1 MPNFQSLGGFFFRF
15 RGQLPL
21 VFLVILIPLSFW
33 IKYPLYPADSMLIIR
48 VISSLLIFL
57 GIAIRALVI
66 AQKAPHTSGRNRHEQ
81 VAHSLNTSG
90 LYSVTQHPLYMGS
103 FLIWIGIC
111 IRFNNVFFIAGIL
124 LFSVP
129 MLYIIIKSEAEFL
142 RNKFGDAY
150 NTWSRATPVFYMN
163 PFRFKASAN
172 PMNGIRVLAT
182 EYPTWVSIL
191 AGLLM
196 IDIIRFFYFELG
208 DVVLFRMAGW
218 IIAALLI
225 GFGGRFFKYVVVR
238 RWLKRSI

>member
-33 IKYPLYPADSMLIIR
+33 IKYPLYPENSMIIVQ
-48 VISSLLIFL
+48 VISSLLILF
-57 GIAIRALVI
+57 GIAIRAWVI
-66 AQKAPHTSGRNRHEQ
+66 AQKNPHTSGRNRHEQ

-111 IRFNNVFFIAGIL
+111 IRFNNLIFTVGIF
-124 LFSVP
+124 LFSVL

-142 RNKFGDAY
+142 RNKFGEAY
-150 NTWSRATPVFYMN
+150 NTWSRETPAFYMN
-163 PFRFKASAN
+163 PLRFKASVN
-172 PMNGIRVLAT
+172 PMDGIRVLAT

-196 IDIIRFFYFELG
+196 IDFIRLFYFELD
-208 DVVLFRMAGW
+208 DVVLYRMAGW
-218 IIAALLI
+218 IFAAI
-225 GFGGRFFKYVVVR
+225 FVGFGGRFFKYVVVR

>member
-33 IKYPLYPADSMLIIR
+33 IKYSLYPADSMLIVR
-48 VISSLLIFL
+48 VISTLLIFL

-129 MLYIIIKSEAEFL
+129 MLYIISKSEEEFL
-142 RNKFGDAY
+142 RNKFGEAY
-150 NTWSRATPVFYMN
+150 DTWSRATPAFYLN
-163 PFRFKASAN
+163 PLRFKASDG

-196 IDIIRFFYFELG
+196 IDIIQFFYFEL
-208 DVVLFRMAGW
+208 DNVILYRMAGW
-218 IIAALLI
+218 IIAALFV

>member
-33 IKYPLYPADSMLIIR
+33 IKYPLYPADSMLIVR

-81 VAHSLNTSG
+81 VAHSLNTCG

-103 FLIWIGIC
+103 LLIWIGIC

-142 RNKFGDAY
+142 RNKFGEAY
-150 NTWSRATPVFYMN
+150 DTWSRATPAFYMN
-163 PFRFKASAN
+163 PLRYKAVAN
-172 PMNGIRVLAT
+172 PIDGIRVLAT

-196 IDIIRFFYFELG
+196 IDIIQFFYFDL
-208 DVVLFRMAGW
+208 DNVTLYPMAGW
-218 IIAALLI
+218 VIAALFV

-238 RWLKRSI
+238 RWLKHSI

>member
-21 VFLVILIPLSFW
+21 VFLVILIPLSFC
-33 IKYPLYPADSMLIIR
+33 IKSPVYPANSMFIVQL
-48 VISSLLIFL
+48 ISSLLILL
-57 GIAIRALVI
+57 GIALRAWVI

-111 IRFNNVFFIAGIL
+111 IRFNNTFFIAGIL

-142 RNKFGDAY
+142 RNKFGEAY
-150 NTWSRATPVFYMN
+150 DTWSRATPAFYVN
-163 PFRFKASAN
+163 PLRFKASDG

-196 IDIIRFFYFELG
+196 IDIIQFFYFEL
-208 DVVLFRMAGW
+208 DNVILYRMAGW
-218 IIAALLI
+218 IIAALFV

-238 RWLKRSI
+238 RWLKHSI

>member
-21 VFLVILIPLSFW
+21 VFLVIVIPLSFW
-33 IKYPLYPADSMLIIR
+33 FKYPLYPADSMFYVH
-48 VISSLLIFL
+48 VISKLLILL

-81 VAHSLNTSG
+81 VAHSLNTCG

-103 FLIWIGIC
+103 LLIWIGIC

-142 RNKFGDAY
+142 RNKFGKAY
-150 NTWSRATPVFYMN
+150 DTWSRATPAFYIN
-163 PFRFKASAN
+163 PLSFKASAN

-196 IDIIRFFYFELG
+196 IDIIQFFYFDL
-208 DVVLFRMAGW
+208 DNVTLYPMAGW
-218 IIAALLI
+218 VIAALFV

-238 RWLKRSI
+238 RWLKHSI

>member
-33 IKYPLYPADSMLIIR
+33 IKYPLYPADSMFY
-48 VISSLLIFL
+48 VQVTSSLLVFL

-90 LYSVTQHPLYMGS
+90 LYSVTQHPLYIGS

-124 LFSVP
+124 LFSVL
-129 MLYIIIKSEAEFL
+129 MLYIIIKSEVEFL
-142 RNKFGDAY
+142 RNKFGEAY
-150 NTWSRATPVFYMN
+150 NRWSRATPAFYVN
-163 PFRFKASAN
+163 PLRFKASDG

-196 IDIIRFFYFELG
+196 IDIIQFFYFEL
-208 DVVLFRMAGW
+208 DNVTLYPMAGW
-218 IIAALLI
+218 IIAALFV

>member
-21 VFLVILIPLSFW
+21 VFLVIVIPLSFW
-33 IKYPLYPADSMLIIR
+33 FKYPLYPANSMFLVH
-48 VISSLLIFL
+48 VISTLLILL
-57 GIAIRALVI
+57 GIAIRAWVI

-81 VAHSLNTSG
+81 VAHSLNTCG

-111 IRFNNVFFIAGIL
+111 IRFNNAFFIAGIL

-208 DVVLFRMAGW
+208 DLVLYRMAGW

-238 RWLKRSI
+238 RWLKHSI

>member
-21 VFLVILIPLSFW
+21 VFLVILIPLSFL
-33 IKYPLYPADSMLIIR
+33 IKYPLYPADSMLIVR

-129 MLYIIIKSEAEFL
+129 MLYIISKSEAEFL
-142 RNKFGDAY
+142 RNKFGEAY
-150 NTWSRATPVFYMN
+150 DTWSRATPAFYVN
-163 PFRFKASAN
+163 PLRFKASDG

-196 IDIIRFFYFELG
+196 IDIIQFFYFEL
-208 DVVLFRMAGW
+208 DNVIWYRMAGW
-218 IIAALLI
+218 IIAALFV

>member
-124 LFSVP
+124 LFSVL
-129 MLYIIIKSEAEFL
+129 MLYIIIKAEAEFL
-142 RNKFGDAY
+142 RNKFGEAY
-150 NTWSRATPVFYMN
+150 DNWSRATPAFYVN
-163 PFRFKASAN
+163 PLRFKASN
-172 PMNGIRVLAT
+172 SPMNGIRVLAT

-196 IDIIRFFYFELG
+196 IDIIQFFYFELD
-208 DVVLFRMAGW
+208 DVVLYRMAGW
-218 IIAALLI
+218 IIAALFV

>member
-21 VFLVILIPLSFW
+21 AFLVILIPLSFW

-48 VISSLLIFL
+48 VISTLLIFL

-81 VAHSLNTSG
+81 VAHSLNTGG
-90 LYSVTQHPLYMGS
+90 LYSVTQHPLYIGS

-124 LFSVP
+124 LFSVL
-129 MLYIIIKSEAEFL
+129 MLYIIINSEAEFL
-142 RNKFGDAY
+142 KNKFGQAY
-150 NTWSRATPVFYMN
+150 EAWSKATPAFYLN
-163 PFRFKASAN
+163 PLRFKASLY
-172 PMNGIRVLAT
+172 PMDGIRVLAT
-182 EYPTWVSIL
+182 EYPTWVSVF

-196 IDIIRFFYFELG
+196 IDIIRFFYFEL
-208 DVVLFRMAGW
+208 DHVVLYRMAGW
-218 IIAALLI
+218 SITALLI